1 MKKEKVIIN
10 IDDRKTIDYGI
21 FSVEL
26 DFMHYL
32 TNEEFAYCKKLL
44 EVVKEVVK
52 DCNTIDEFSIY
63 KKAGNNIYY
72 RLPDKGLKAEGL
84 MLDSFLVGVKV
95 ISIDGLAT
103 VYFHDN
109 DIYIIEDDL
118 KKVINVSRVLTDSE
132 FDEWKKTEDRNFMYE
147 LGKSRE
153 INNRLGWDNY
163 IMLDAF
169 RMAITEIKKYDR
181 KDFYQLDRKSVD
193 IVLSADQYSE
203 EDIRNA
209 LPNKIDEGK
218 TWFVDCTGKYSCC
231 FILDDTVPKKIGED
245 YGYYNRLGSYINYE
259 TEKKQLHVVLREG
272 MIDVVERIGWYD
284 KEVVYERRVK
294 QEQMSRLRAE
304 ARINTA
310 YLILL
315 VLALVGLV
323 MYLILWIK
331 I

>member
-32 TNEEFAYCKKLL
+32 TDEEFAYCKKLL
-44 EVVKEVVK
+44 EVVK

-84 MLDSFLVGVKV
+84 MLTSFLVGVKI

-193 IVLSADQYSE
+193 IVLSADQYSD
-203 EDIRNA
+203 EDLRRA
-209 LPNKIDEGK
+209 LPNEINEGRN
-218 TWFVDCTGKYSCC
+218 WVVDCTGKYSCC
-231 FILDDTVPKKIGED
+231 FILDDIVPRKFGED
-245 YGYYNRLGSYINYE
+245 YGHYNRLGSYIKYE
-259 TEKKQLHVVLREG
+259 TEKRQLHVVLREG

-294 QEQMSRLRAE
+294 REHKERLRAE
-304 ARINTA
+304 ERTDIAC
-310 YLILL
+310 LILL

-331 I
+331 M